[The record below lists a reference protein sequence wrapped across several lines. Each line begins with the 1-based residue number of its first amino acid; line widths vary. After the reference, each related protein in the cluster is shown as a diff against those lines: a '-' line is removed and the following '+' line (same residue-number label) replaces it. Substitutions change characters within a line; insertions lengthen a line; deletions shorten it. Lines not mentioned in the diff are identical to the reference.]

1 MKAIIHENYI
11 IPISSISFIHWTTP
25 NEIKVY
31 LKSPIA
37 GRAYVCLHYDESDD
51 CAVAY
56 NDMLMMFRYA

>member
-11 IPISSISFIHWTTP
+11 IPISSINFIHWNTP

>member
-1 MKAIIHENYI
+1 MEAIIHERYI
-11 IPISSISFIHWTTP
+11 IPIASINFIQRVNP
-25 NEIKVY
+25 KEIKVY

-37 GRAYVCLHYDESDD
+37 GRDYVCLHYDESDE

>member
-11 IPISSISFIHWTTP
+11 IPISSINFIHWTTP
-25 NEIKVY
+25 KEIKVY
-31 LKSPIA
+31 LKSPID

>member
-1 MKAIIHENYI
+1 MTAIIHENYI
-11 IPISSISFIHWTTP
+11 IPISSINFIHWTTP